1 MQATQSKEEKQ
12 LEASLDGLIAK
23 VQDLKNQMAA
33 FLAKLETEYET
44 MNWPSALDNF
54 ALLSGQLNSLKQLL
68 RTEKMPPL
76 RNYVLFPILL
86 SQDPDPHL
94 EKLTEG
100 RVMSCN
106 HDLVPDYLRTKPE
119 PEVEEKIQQLIN
131 KAGTIS
137 ADTSQKQLT
146 SLNKITS
153 NLLDIIN
160 SAKDEW
166 ENDSSQKSAQP
177 STSSPQET
185 TSLVGAITKGL
196 RLRRP
201 DPTMQQQQQ
210 PGQVLPSAQQ
220 PQHNK
225 PGGIGKVPST
235 IKTNI
240 KAAGSTHPY
249 QRP

>member
-1 MQATQSKEEKQ
+1 MY
-12 LEASLDGLIAK
+12 IFK
-23 VQDLKNQMAA
+23 VSCTLVNR
-33 FLAKLETEYET
+33 
-44 MNWPSALDNF
+44 PSALDNF

-68 RTEKMPPL
+68 KGDKMPPL
-76 RNYVLFPILL
+76 RNYVLFPVLL
-86 SQDPDPHL
+86 SQDADPHL

-119 PEVEEKIQQLIN
+119 PEVEEKIQTLSN
-131 KAGTIS
+131 KAATIS
-137 ADTSQKQLT
+137 TETNTKQLN

-166 ENDSSQKSAQP
+166 ENDASQKGAQP
-177 STSSPQET
+177 QTSLPQET
-185 TSLVGAITKGL
+185 TNLVGAITKGL

-201 DPTMQQQQQ
+201 DTSMQQQQ
-210 PGQVLPSAQQ
+210 PGQMAPSSQQ
-220 PQHNK
+220 SQHPK

-240 KAAGSTHPY
+240 KAAGSSHPY
-249 QRP
+249 QR

>member
-23 VQDLKNQMAA
+23 VQDLKNQLAA

-54 ALLSGQLNSLKQLL
+54 ALLSGQLTSLKQLL
-68 RTEKMPPL
+68 KGDKMPPL

-86 SQDPDPHL
+86 SQDADPHL

-100 RVMSCN
+100 RVVSCN

-119 PEVEEKIQQLIN
+119 PEVEEKIQLLTT
-131 KAGTIS
+131 KASNVSSETN
-137 ADTSQKQLT
+137 QKQLN

-166 ENDSSQKSAQP
+166 ENDANQKGAQP
-177 STSSPQET
+177 QTSLQQDT

-201 DPTMQQQQQ
+201 DTSMQQPP
-210 PGQVLPSAQQ
+210 PGQVPPSMQQ
-220 PQHNK
+220 SQHPK
-225 PGGIGKVPST
+225 PGGVGKVPST

-240 KAAGSTHPY
+240 KAAGSSHPY
-249 QRP
+249 QR